1 MSLDD
6 IERIA
11 KKYKTLMAKRMM
23 QAIKVKREQ

>member
-1 MSLDD
+1 MDD